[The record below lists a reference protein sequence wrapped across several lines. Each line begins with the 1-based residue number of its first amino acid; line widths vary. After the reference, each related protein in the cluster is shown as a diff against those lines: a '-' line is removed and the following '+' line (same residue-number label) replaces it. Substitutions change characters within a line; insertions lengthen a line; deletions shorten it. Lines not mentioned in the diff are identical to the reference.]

1 MLQYQNPNFSRTKH
15 TLVAIVARESKID
28 RLPAGAEWSVVL
40 GLFGFRSC
48 RMHALKENDDR

>member
-15 TLVAIVARESKID
+15 TLVARESKID

-40 GLFGFRSC
+40 GLFGFRSY
-48 RMHALKENDDR
+48 RMHALKENDDP